1 MEQAMVIKLAKDA
14 FQVTFLVSGPMLI
27 ASLIVGIAISIFQVV
42 TSIQDMTLTFI
53 PKIITVFL
61 VFLLMFPWI
70 MHLMITYASRLFNSI
85 EIYAR

>member
-14 FQVTFLVSGPMLI
+14 LQITLMVAGPMLI
-27 ASLIVGIAISIFQVV
+27 ASLAMGITISILQVV

-61 VFLLMFPWI
+61 VFLFAFPWI
-70 MHLMITYASRLFNSI
+70 MHLMIAYASRLFGNL
-85 EIYAR
+85 ETFAR